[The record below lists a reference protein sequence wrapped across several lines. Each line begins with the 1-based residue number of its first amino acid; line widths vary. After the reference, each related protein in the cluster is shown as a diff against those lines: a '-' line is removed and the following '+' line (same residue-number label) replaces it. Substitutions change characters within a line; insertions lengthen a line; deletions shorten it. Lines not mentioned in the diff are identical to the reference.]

1 MNLEEHLAVP
11 YILCMESFEHPS
23 GEWLRRA
30 WYPELPGA
38 EAEAFSPIEAINMLE
53 EKREQIIRDRLSKG
67 EPIPVPRP
75 PLQSALRA
83 VDPNRMAF
91 GKFLVEQGHL
101 HDGSN

>member
-1 MNLEEHLAVP
+1 MTIEEYLAVP

-38 EAEAFSPIEAINMLE
+38 VAEAFSPIEAINKLDE
-53 EKREQIIRDRLSKG
+53 TREHIIRERMARG

-83 VDPNRMAF
+83 VDPRRMEF
-91 GKFLVEQGHL
+91 GRYLVQQGHVQD
-101 HDGSN
+101 HS